1 MNTLAMILLDQA
13 AGSPAGGGMSSILM
27 IVAMIAIFY
36 FVMIRPQSK
45 KQKELKRQ
53 REAMKRGDRVVTA
66 GGIHGR
72 LRDVRQDSPVVSIE
86 IAPNVE
92 IKVDKASVY
101 PDADAAPAK
110 GGDKKADKAEAKEEP
125 KKESKKETKEEEVE
139 K

>member
-1 MNTLAMILLDQA
+1 MNTLAMILLDGA

-110 GGDKKADKAEAKEEP
+110 NNDKKAEKAEAKEEAKEA
-125 KKESKKETKEEEVE
+125 KKEAKEVE